1 MSAAD
6 SALSLLPP
14 LVAIGLA
21 ILTRRVLLSL
31 GLGILVGALLLNA
44 ANPLAALGDLAA
56 RLLALFWTL
65 PAANEAG
72 LGSPEAWNL
81 SILGFLLLLGAMVAL
96 VTLSG
101 GTRAFGEWAR
111 RRIATRR
118 DAQLMTVVLG
128 AVIFIDDYF
137 NSLAVGNVSRPVTD
151 RQGVSRAKLAYL
163 IDSTAAPVCVL
174 MPLSSWGAYL
184 ISLIGGILAA
194 HAITG
199 TSALGAFVQVSMLN
213 FYAIS
218 ALLLVLATAT
228 LDLNLGPMA
237 RHEAAARQGR
247 VYDSRRGTPPG
258 NPAVTEHEGGRPRD
272 LLVPI
277 GVLVA
282 ATLAALLITGA
293 RGLAAEGLA
302 FSLLGAFEH
311 TEVALSLL
319 AGGLLGLATTLA
331 LLWPRPAVRANLP
344 RTLWLGLGT
353 MWPAIQ
359 ILVLAWLLTGI
370 IGELG
375 TGAYLAG
382 LVEGVLAPHWLPIL
396 LFLLGG
402 IMAFATGTSW
412 GTFGILL
419 PIAGDLAA
427 ATELAMLL
435 PMLGAVLAGA
445 VFGDHCSPISDTTI
459 LSSTGAACHHIDH
472 VITQLPYAG
481 LGALVSLAGYLVVGL
496 TGSALWGL
504 VACLALL
511 GLSIALLALRKSRLT
526 SQA

>member
-1 MSAAD
+1 MTVTD

-21 ILTRRVLLSL
+21 VLTRRVLLSL
-31 GLGILVGALLLNA
+31 GLGILVGALLLNGGH
-44 ANPLAALGDLAA
+44 PLTTLGDLAS

-65 PAANEAG
+65 PAADDPG
-72 LGSPEAWNL
+72 LGAPEAWNL

-111 RRIATRR
+111 RRIRTRR

-199 TSALGAFVQVSMLN
+199 SSALGAFVQVSMLN

-218 ALLLVLATAT
+218 ALLLVIATAA
-228 LDLNLGPMA
+228 LDLNLGAMS

-247 VYDSRRGTPPG
+247 VYDSRRGQPPG
-258 NPAVTEHEGGRPRD
+258 NPPVTEHEGGRPRD

-277 GVLVA
+277 AVLVA
-282 ATLAALLITGA
+282 GTLIALLVTGA
-293 RGLAAEGLA
+293 QGLASEGLP
-302 FSLLGAFEH
+302 FSLLGAFEQ
-311 TEVALSLL
+311 TDVALSLL
-319 AGGLLGLATTLA
+319 VGGLLGLGTTLA
-331 LLWPRPAVRANLP
+331 LLWSRPAVRANLP

-359 ILVLAWLLTGI
+359 ILILAWLLTGL

-402 IMAFATGTSW
+402 LMAFATGTSW

-427 ATELAMLL
+427 ATDLAMLL

-496 TGSALWGL
+496 SGSPLWGL
-504 VACLALL
+504 LSCLALL
-511 GLSIALLALRKSRLT
+511 ALSIGLLVRRKARLAP
-526 SQA
+526 QA

>member
-1 MSAAD
+1 MTAAD

-44 ANPLAALGDLAA
+44 GSPLATLGDLAS
-56 RLLALFWTL
+56 RLLALFWAL
-65 PAANEAG
+65 PDAGERG

-111 RRIATRR
+111 QRIATRR

-199 TSALGAFVQVSMLN
+199 TSALGAFIQVSMLN
-213 FYAIS
+213 FYAIA

-228 LDLNLGPMA
+228 LDLNLGAMR
-237 RHEAAARQGR
+237 RHEANAREGR

-258 NPAVTEHEGGRPRD
+258 NPTVDEHEGGRPRD

-277 GVLVA
+277 GVLVT
-282 ATLAALLITGA
+282 ATLAALLMTGA
-293 RGLAAEGLA
+293 RNLAAEGLP
-302 FSLLGAFEH
+302 FTLLGAFEQ

-319 AGGLLGLATTLA
+319 VGGLLGLATTLA

-481 LGALVSLAGYLVVGL
+481 LGALASLAGYLAVGL

-504 VACLALL
+504 IACLALL
-511 GLSIALLALRKSRLT
+511 GLAIALLALRRRP
-526 SQA
+526 A

>member
-1 MSAAD
+1 MTAAD

-44 ANPLAALGDLAA
+44 GSPLATLGDLAS
-56 RLLALFWTL
+56 RLLALFWTR
-65 PAANEAG
+65 PEAGEGG

-111 RRIATRR
+111 RRIDNRR

-213 FYAIS
+213 FYAIA

-228 LDLNLGPMA
+228 LDLNLGAMR
-237 RHEAAARQGR
+237 RHEANAREGR

-258 NPAVTEHEGGRPRD
+258 NPAVDEHEGGRPRD

-277 GVLVA
+277 GVLVT
-282 ATLAALLITGA
+282 ATLAALLVSGA
-293 RGLAAEGLA
+293 RNLAAEGLP
-302 FSLLGAFEH
+302 FTLLGAFEQ

-319 AGGLLGLATTLA
+319 VGGLLGLATTLT

-481 LGALVSLAGYLVVGL
+481 LGALASLAGYLVVGL

-504 VACLALL
+504 ISCVALL
-511 GLSIALLALRKSRLT
+511 GIAIALLALRRRP
-526 SQA
+526 A